1 MENKIYLYPLW
12 LRIWHIIN
20 ALLFILLIFS
30 GFSLHFSESGS
41 LFLPFSTAIVM
52 HNISGI
58 LLSLNYLF
66 YFTFNI
72 ISGNY
77 KHYIPKL
84 KRFYTDIVTQTKF
97 YLFGIFNNEP
107 HPFPQNKENKFNPL
121 QKLAYLSIMYGLVPL
136 IVISGWLLMFP
147 EFAPDEVFGMGGVW
161 PMALLHTIV
170 GFMLTLFMF
179 SHIYLGTTGHNLT
192 ELYKSILTGWHLE
205 YDQHEAHEA
214 IQKQKQAEK
223 GKKKLLPGVFY
234 NPITLTGAFIIITSF
249 SLIIVLTIVEFL
261 TPEANTYVGII
272 TFIILPGFLMFGLLL
287 SIFGLLRENRRLISQ
302 SHKERKLPV
311 IDMNNAK
318 HQIAVILFSVGA
330 IVLVLFTAFGSFK
343 AYEYTESD
351 EFCGEVCHAVMEP
364 EYVTYKNSAHNKVG
378 CAKCHIGSGADWY
391 VKSKL
396 SGLYQVYAVLTNVY
410 PRPIPTPIHNLRPA
424 QQTCEQC
431 HSPKHFYDEKKIVR
445 DYYLYD
451 SANSHFNLTMH
462 IKVGGGNQEFGNNSG
477 IHWNMNLANE
487 IHYIA
492 SDKSN
497 QIIPWVKSK
506 SLATGKETVYRLV
519 GESISQESIKP
530 ENMKLFD
537 CIDCH
542 NRPAHRYNPPDKI
555 VNLYLNMNRINPKLP
570 FIKSVAVQA
579 LESINSEHK
588 DAIKDIS
595 SFVWNYYNNLYPN
608 LDSKL
613 KKSVNQAI
621 DELAIIY
628 SKNYFPHMKA
638 NWKIYPDN
646 IGHIYSPGCFR
657 CHDGKHVNENGK
669 ILTNDCNACHTF
681 QTEFIPQVGDSL
693 KTTGITVVNDFVH
706 PGGADKK
713 IKEQNCVVCHGV
725 SRFKKTGIIKSK

>member
-1 MENKIYLYPLW
+1 
-12 LRIWHIIN
+12 
-20 ALLFILLIFS
+20 
-30 GFSLHFSESGS
+30 
-41 LFLPFSTAIVM
+41 
-52 HNISGI
+52 
-58 LLSLNYLF
+58 
-66 YFTFNI
+66 
-72 ISGNY
+72 
-77 KHYIPKL
+77 
-84 KRFYTDIVTQTKF
+84 
-97 YLFGIFNNEP
+97 
-107 HPFPQNKENKFNPL
+107 
-121 QKLAYLSIMYGLVPL
+121 
-136 IVISGWLLMFP
+136 
-147 EFAPDEVFGMGGVW
+147 
-161 PMALLHTIV
+161 
-170 GFMLTLFMF
+170 
-179 SHIYLGTTGHNLT
+179 
-192 ELYKSILTGWHLE
+192 
-205 YDQHEAHEA
+205 
-214 IQKQKQAEK
+214 
-223 GKKKLLPGVFY
+223 
-234 NPITLTGAFIIITSF
+234 
-249 SLIIVLTIVEFL
+249 
-261 TPEANTYVGII
+261 
-272 TFIILPGFLMFGLLL
+272 
-287 SIFGLLRENRRLISQ
+287 
-302 SHKERKLPV
+302 
-311 IDMNNAK
+311 
-318 HQIAVILFSVGA
+318 
-330 IVLVLFTAFGSFK
+330 
-343 AYEYTESD
+343 
-351 EFCGEVCHAVMEP
+351 MEP

-378 CAKCHIGSGADWY
+378 CVKCHIGSGADWY

-424 QQTCEQC
+424 QETCEQC
-431 HSPKHFYDEKKIVR
+431 HSPKHFFDEKKIVR

-451 SANSHFNLTMH
+451 SANSHYNLTMH

-477 IHWNMNLANE
+477 IHWHMNLANE
-487 IHYIA
+487 IHYIP

-519 GESISQESIKP
+519 GESIPQGRIKP

-638 NWKIYPDN
+638 NWKIYPEN
-646 IGHIYSPGCFR
+646 IGHMYSPGCFR

-693 KTTGITVVNDFVH
+693 KTTGVTVVNDFIH

-725 SRFKKTGIIKSK
+725 SKFKETGKIQSK